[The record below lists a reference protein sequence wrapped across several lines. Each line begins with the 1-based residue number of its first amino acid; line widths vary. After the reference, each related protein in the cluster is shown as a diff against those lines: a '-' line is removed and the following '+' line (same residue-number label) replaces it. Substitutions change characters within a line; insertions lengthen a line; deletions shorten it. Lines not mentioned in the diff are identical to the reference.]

1 MPACHFGACRGKRW
15 HGRHSAAA
23 EGEADAETKLL
34 HKNSYGLSLRRVWAR
49 LRERRARRVD
59 LTRFQC
65 RQCLAP
71 RAPAGKAAS
80 GAQAGSRKAPAPSSE
95 PRTGQAA
102 SSATSFLAA
111 AKRAGRPPAPEAS
124 LAETEAQAAAL
135 DEAAAKLRTSGL
147 EARASA
153 LEEEAAQLRKRA
165 ETAPP
170 PGRRLDSLEAFV
182 KRAEVRATNAEK
194 EVKDA
199 EAVAEKAREALKAL
213 EDELAEGRAKLVQLR
228 ADLAAAP
235 VAETAVPE
243 DSQMA
248 DGVTATLSDLQA
260 ELAAVIA
267 ERDALRGA
275 EPRGQPSSDALPADV
290 PSLERE
296 LTRLQNAISAA
307 QASEDVDAYDRAA
320 SEHAAVASALARAMR
335 QRKRG

>member
-1 MPACHFGACRGKRW
+1 M
-15 HGRHSAAA
+15 
-23 EGEADAETKLL
+23 
-34 HKNSYGLSLRRVWAR
+34 
-49 LRERRARRVD
+49 
-59 LTRFQC
+59 
-65 RQCLAP
+65 
-71 RAPAGKAAS
+71 
-80 GAQAGSRKAPAPSSE
+80 
-95 PRTGQAA
+95 
-102 SSATSFLAA
+102 
-111 AKRAGRPPAPEAS
+111 
-124 LAETEAQAAAL
+124 
-135 DEAAAKLRTSGL
+135 
-147 EARASA
+147 
-153 LEEEAAQLRKRA
+153 
-165 ETAPP
+165 
-170 PGRRLDSLEAFV
+170 
-182 KRAEVRATNAEK
+182 
-194 EVKDA
+194 KDA

-243 DSQMA
+243 DAQMA